1 MANGTPTRTDVV
13 VVGGGLA
20 GLSAARRL
28 AVQGRSVIVLEARD
42 RLGGRTCTVQSGDG
56 TAVDVGGQWLG
67 PTQKRALA
75 LVEEL
80 GLETLEQYSSGRK
93 HLLLRGRHRTYKGT
107 IPSLPPH
114 NLVDLQLALS
124 KVDRLAR
131 RVDTGAPWNSPGAAE
146 WDGTTLAT
154 WMRRNVRTRVTREMF
169 RVAVNAVFSA
179 EPEELSLL
187 HFLFYAASGGNF
199 MQMLEIEGGAQQ
211 TRVVGGTQQ
220 LAERLAEAV
229 REAGGEVRLETPVR
243 GVHRGPSGAEVITDS
258 GSVRCDRV
266 VAAMA
271 PPLAGRIDWQPELP
285 PRRLQ
290 LMHRM
295 PMGSVMKCIAI
306 YERPFW
312 RERGESGESVSDTGP
327 MAITF
332 DDSAPDGRHGALLG
346 FVLGDR
352 ARDWGARG
360 AQERRDAVVQQFT
373 TLFGEQAARPVDYIE
388 KDWCADPWSAGCY
401 VAIMPPAVM
410 TRYGSVLREPVGPV
424 HWAGTETATVWN
436 GYMDGAIQ
444 SGERA
449 AGEIL
454 ESATGAARPA

>member
-1 MANGTPTRTDVV
+1 MANGTETRTDVV
-13 VVGGGLA
+13 VVGGGLG

-28 AVQGRSVIVLEARD
+28 AAEGRTVAVLEARD
-42 RLGGRTCTVQSGDG
+42 RLGGRTCTVRSADG

-114 NLVDLQLALS
+114 NLIDLQLALS

-131 RVDTGAPWNSPGAAE
+131 RVDTHAPWESADAAA
-146 WDGTTLAT
+146 WDGTTLAS
-154 WMRRNVRTRVTREMF
+154 WMRRNVRTERTREMF

-220 LAERLAEAV
+220 LSERLADLV
-229 REAGGEVRLETPVR
+229 REAGGEVRLDAPVR
-243 GVHRGPSGAEVITDS
+243 SIRWRSSGAEVLTDTECF
-258 GSVRCDRV
+258 RCDRV
-266 VAAMA
+266 VVAMA
-271 PPLAGRIDWQPELP
+271 PPLAGRIDWQPEMP

-295 PMGSVMKCIAI
+295 PMGSVMKCIAV

-312 RERGESGESVSDTGP
+312 RDRGESGESVSDAGP

-332 DDSAPDGRHGALLG
+332 DDSAPDRRHGALLG

-352 ARDWGARG
+352 ARHWGAR
-360 AQERRDAVVQQFT
+360 AARERRDAVVQQLT
-373 TLFGEQAARPVDYIE
+373 GLFGEEAAQPVDYIE

-410 TRYGSVLREPVGPV
+410 TRYGSVLREPVGPI

-449 AGEIL
+449 AQEIL
-454 ESATGAARPA
+454 EAARRPVEPA